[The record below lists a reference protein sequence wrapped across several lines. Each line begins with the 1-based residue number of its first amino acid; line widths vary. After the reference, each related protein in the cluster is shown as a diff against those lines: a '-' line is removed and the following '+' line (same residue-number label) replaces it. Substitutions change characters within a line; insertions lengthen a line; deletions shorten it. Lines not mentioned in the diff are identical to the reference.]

1 MTPDCNCRHPSDRT
15 EGRLGDPLLT
25 LGPLAAPVQLVRTF
39 VAAAK
44 PVAAICHGPRILAAA
59 GVLAGGRATC
69 YRAVAAELD
78 AAGARYEA
86 RGLVVDG
93 GIITSRHPS
102 DLPAFIDAVLRALGR
117 N

>member
-1 MTPDCNCRHPSDRT
+1 
-15 EGRLGDPLLT
+15 
-25 LGPLAAPVQLVRTF
+25 
-39 VAAAK
+39 
-44 PVAAICHGPRILAAA
+44 
-59 GVLAGGRATC
+59 VLAGGRATC
-69 YRAVAAELD
+69 CRAVSAELD

-93 GIITSRHPS
+93 GIITSRQPS